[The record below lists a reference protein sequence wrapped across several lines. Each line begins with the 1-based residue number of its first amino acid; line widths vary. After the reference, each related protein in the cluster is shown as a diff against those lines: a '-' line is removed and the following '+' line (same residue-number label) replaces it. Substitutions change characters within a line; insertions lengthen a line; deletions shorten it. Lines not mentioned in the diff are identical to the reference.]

1 MAKKLPLGLQDFRKI
16 RELDLV
22 YIDKTEHIFDLVSA
36 PSAYFLSRPRRF
48 GKSITLS
55 ILNEL
60 YRGSKALFAGL
71 WIESRW
77 DWEKTHPV
85 IHLSLRDINF
95 ERLGLEKALLK
106 RILETSHSLGVE
118 KVEDTAQEQFRFLI
132 RELGKEKKVVVLID
146 EYDSPIIHYLGED
159 LDQATENRDNLKS
172 FFSVLKEMDANLE
185 FVLITGVSKFSKV
198 GTFSGLNNLTDL
210 TVHPAFATMLGFTQ
224 KELEDNFAAYIDDC
238 TQTLKLS
245 RPELMEKMR
254 LWYNGYRFEEN
265 AETVYNPVSINSF
278 FNFKKFEN
286 YWFETG
292 TPRFLI
298 NLLKEKGYYSLK
310 LEPQSKKSFDT
321 FELENLNPYG
331 LMYQTGYLTIKF
343 RDEFGFF
350 HLDYPN
356 REVEDSMNGN
366 LIDSYLGLP
375 YGDSSLLVFKIE
387 TLLRQQ
393 NVEEVIKILTGL
405 FKSIPYQEYE
415 KYPEKFYHAAVHLIF
430 SYMGLSVYSEVPNS
444 NGRLDALVETE
455 NNIYIFEFK
464 LDQSADLV
472 LQQIRKKAYYQAF
485 WHKNKPVIG
494 VGINFSSQS
503 RTIDEWKMEEMA

>member
-1 MAKKLPLGLQDFRKI
+1 
-16 RELDLV
+16 
-22 YIDKTEHIFDLVSA
+22 
-36 PSAYFLSRPRRF
+36 
-48 GKSITLS
+48 
-55 ILNEL
+55 
-60 YRGSKALFAGL
+60 
-71 WIESRW
+71 
-77 DWEKTHPV
+77 
-85 IHLSLRDINF
+85 
-95 ERLGLEKALLK
+95 
-106 RILETSHSLGVE
+106 
-118 KVEDTAQEQFRFLI
+118 
-132 RELGKEKKVVVLID
+132 
-146 EYDSPIIHYLGED
+146 
-159 LDQATENRDNLKS
+159 
-172 FFSVLKEMDANLE
+172 
-185 FVLITGVSKFSKV
+185 
-198 GTFSGLNNLTDL
+198 
-210 TVHPAFATMLGFTQ
+210 
-224 KELEDNFAAYIDDC
+224 
-238 TQTLKLS
+238 
-245 RPELMEKMR
+245 
-254 LWYNGYRFEEN
+254 
-265 AETVYNPVSINSF
+265 
-278 FNFKKFEN
+278 
-286 YWFETG
+286 
-292 TPRFLI
+292 
-298 NLLKEKGYYSLK
+298 
-310 LEPQSKKSFDT
+310 
-321 FELENLNPYG
+321 
-331 LMYQTGYLTIKF
+331 MYQTGYLTIKF

-444 NGRLDALVETE
+444 SGRLDALVETG

-464 LDQSADLV
+464 LDQSADLA